1 MFKEVASLVF
11 DIGIYLISLTTE
23 DKKQIISQ
31 FDANIASEID
41 NVKKCRLQLNKYKLM
56 QMIDFKST
64 I

>member
-56 QMIDFKST
+56 
-64 I
+64 